1 MTDLADLGVFGL
13 STMGANLAR
22 NAARKGFGVAVY
34 NRHGARTDELIAEH
48 GSEGR
53 FAPAKTIADFVAALA
68 RPRPIIIL
76 VKAGKPVDDVIAE
89 LAPHLDKGDIIIDGG
104 NSLFTDTNRRFHAL
118 EEKGLRFI
126 GMGVSGGEE
135 GALEGPS
142 MMPGGDREAY
152 ARIEPMVTKMAG
164 ALGPDESATRRA
176 IDLRGHLG
184 HHRLDAG
191 VGFAVTARHHAGAF
205 ERAFLAS

>member
-1 MTDLADLGVFGL
+1 MTNLADLGVFGL

-53 FAPAKTIADFVAALA
+53 FAPAKTITDFVAALA

-76 VKAGKPVDDVIAE
+76 VKAGKPVDDVIDE

-118 EEKGLRFI
+118 EE
-126 GMGVSGGEE
+126 
-135 GALEGPS
+135 
-142 MMPGGDREAY
+142 
-152 ARIEPMVTKMAG
+152 
-164 ALGPDESATRRA
+164 
-176 IDLRGHLG
+176 
-184 HHRLDAG
+184 
-191 VGFAVTARHHAGAF
+191 
-205 ERAFLAS
+205 RAFASSAWASQGARKARSKAPA

>member
-1 MTDLADLGVFGL
+1 MAKLADLGVLGL

-34 NRHGARTDELIAEH
+34 NRHGARTDELIKQH

-53 FAPAKTIADFVAALA
+53 FAPAKTIADFVASLA
-68 RPRPIIIL
+68 PPRPIIIL

-89 LAPHLDKGDIIIDGG
+89 LAPYLDRGDIVIDGG

-126 GMGVSGGEE
+126 GMGVSG
-135 GALEGPS
+135 
-142 MMPGGDREAY
+142 
-152 ARIEPMVTKMAG
+152 ARK
-164 ALGPDESATRRA
+164 
-176 IDLRGHLG
+176 
-184 HHRLDAG
+184 
-191 VGFAVTARHHAGAF
+191 ARWKAP
-205 ERAFLAS
+205 